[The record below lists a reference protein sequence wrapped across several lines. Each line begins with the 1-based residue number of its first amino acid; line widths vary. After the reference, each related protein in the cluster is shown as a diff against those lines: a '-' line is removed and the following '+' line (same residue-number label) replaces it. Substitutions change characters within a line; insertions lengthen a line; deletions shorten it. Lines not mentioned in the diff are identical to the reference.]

1 MMRSRRH
8 AREATLQAL
17 YQCDTLCEWTTET
30 VALFFSHFHGEKTPV
45 AAGQPDV
52 RTFAESLAFGTLEH
66 LRAID
71 GIISRASLHWT
82 VDRMTRVDRNILRL
96 ATFELGACTDVP
108 VNVTL
113 NEAIE
118 LAKLYGTDDSRNFIN
133 GVLDKVAST
142 LVKGSLNQPKL
153 VVVEQKAVVN
163 G

>member
-17 YQCDTLCEWTTET
+17 YQCDTLGDWTTE
-30 VALFFSHFHGEKTPV
+30 ALTFFFLHFHGEKTPV
-45 AAGQPDV
+45 ADGQPDV
-52 RTFAESLAFGTLEH
+52 RSFAETLTFGTAEH
-66 LRAID
+66 IEAID
-71 GIISRASLHWT
+71 RVISRASLHWT

-96 ATFELGACTDVP
+96 ATIELGACTDVP

-133 GVLDKVAST
+133 GVLDKIAST
-142 LVKGSLNQPKL
+142 LVKGSLTPPQL
-153 VVVEQKAVVN
+153 VVVAQKAVVN

>member
-17 YQCDTLCEWTTET
+17 YQCDTLGDWSTL
-30 VALFFSHFHGEKTPV
+30 ALEFFFSHFHGEACPP
-45 AAGQPDV
+45 APGQPDV
-52 RTFAESLAFGTLEH
+52 RGFAETLTFGTVEH
-66 LRAID
+66 LAAID
-71 GIISRASLHWT
+71 NVISRASLHWT

-96 ATFELGACTDVP
+96 ATFELGACSDIP

-133 GVLDKVAST
+133 GVLDKIAST
-142 LVKGSLNQPKL
+142 LVKGSISQPQL
-153 VVVEQKAVVN
+153 VRVAPRAVAN